1 MIPHIWFIEAQ
12 NRIRPYIKITPITRD
27 ENLDVAIKWENHQ
40 VTGSFKA
47 RGALNKVLSLNAR
60 ERSQGLVAASA
71 GNHGQGVALAASIV
85 QTRSVVFLP
94 RSASAIKV
102 EAIRKAGARMEF
114 VEGGYELAER
124 TAREYAVK
132 NSMIWISPYND
143 GQVICG
149 QGTIA
154 LELMDQIDIAKYK
167 SIVVPIGGGGLI
179 AGIGLVI
186 KEIFPDIKIIG
197 VQSTA
202 SSYFH
207 GLYYRNTQEDV
218 VELPGLADGLEGRV
232 EDDSVTIPI
241 VRQVVDEIAL
251 VSEAEIREAIRWSW
265 KNYNEVIEGSA
276 AVTLAARLNGKIK
289 PLPAVL
295 IISGG
300 NIVGDLHRKIM
311 EEAG

>member
-1 MIPHIWFIEAQ
+1 MIPQSWFVEAQ
-12 NRIRPYIKITPITRD
+12 NRINPFIKISPVTQD
-27 ENLDVAIKWENHQ
+27 VNLGIAIKWENHQ

-47 RGALNKVLSLNAR
+47 RGALNKVLSLNDW
-60 ERSQGLVAASA
+60 ERDRGLVAASA
-71 GNHGQGVALAASIV
+71 GNHGQGVALAASIK
-85 QTRSVVFLP
+85 QTRAVIFLP

-102 EAIRKAGARMEF
+102 EAIRKAGAQIEF
-114 VEGGYELAER
+114 VDGGYELAER
-124 TAREYAVK
+124 TAQEFASK

-154 LELMDQIDIAKYK
+154 LELMDQIDLAEYK

-186 KEIFPDIKIIG
+186 KENYPGIKIIG

-207 GLYYRNTQEDV
+207 GLYYRNTQTDV
-218 VELPGLADGLEGRV
+218 VELPSLADGLEGRV
-232 EDDSVTIPI
+232 EDASITMPMVK
-241 VRQVVDEIAL
+241 QVVDEIVL
-251 VSEAEIREAIRWSW
+251 VSEAEIGEAIRWSW
-265 KNYNEVIEGSA
+265 KNYGEVIEGSA
-276 AVTLAARLNGKIK
+276 AVTLAARLNGKIT

-300 NIVGDLHRKIM
+300 NIVGDLHKNIV
-311 EEAG
+311 EETR